1 MTYTTGSV
9 IDAADYNSFATD
21 TDGIWGTGA
30 DNNGYGQTNIV
41 GSVAAGATVT
51 ATQWATL
58 LTRIASAASH
68 SGTSISAI
76 SNPTAGSTISAFAA
90 LSTNVSA
97 INNNNA
103 AASGADSAATTTST
117 SAWAASATTSK
128 TVTFASADQLRYFF
142 NSGGM
147 IRMGFARSG
156 GTASDQNTAW
166 TTMLTNV
173 GTIVLTGE
181 GGVGSTKS
189 IAGTTYQ
196 GTTKIG
202 GGGTPTTLADAIG
215 AYELTGSNQT
225 LFKQFAS
232 TYYYEANYVQID
244 ALISGNVITFAVSLV
259 DVSGAR
265 VPGGLDNIDGTLT
278 MTTTIRAPAT
288 TYITDTWGTVSQ
300 NAATWTLT

>member
-9 IDAADYNSFATD
+9 IDAADYNSFASD

-128 TVTFASADQLRYFF
+128 TVTFASANQMRYFF
-142 NSGGM
+142 NAGGM
-147 IRMGFARSG
+147 IRIGFARSG

-166 TTMLTNV
+166 TTLLTQC
-173 GTIVLTGE
+173 GTVVLTGA
-181 GGVGSTKS
+181 GLPGATKS
-189 IAGTTYQ
+189 IAGTTYE

-202 GGGTPTTLADAIG
+202 GSGTPTTLAEGVG
-215 AYELTGSNQT
+215 AYNLTGSNQT
-225 LFKQFAS
+225 LFQQFAT
-232 TYYYEANYVQID
+232 TYTYTSNYVKIE
-244 ALISGNVITFAVSLV
+244 ASISGSVITFACELI
-259 DVSGAR
+259 DT
-265 VPGGLDNIDGTLT
+265 GGTGIDSIDGSLT

-288 TYITDTWGTVSQ
+288 TYIADTWGTVSQ
-300 NAATWTLT
+300 NAATWTTS